1 MEQMK
6 YFGFLLF
13 PTTLTEILDK
23 ILMLVNKNFSAN
35 WSVHWFDNL
44 LLQSQT
50 WEFGQEFVR

>member
-44 LLQSQT
+44 LL
-50 WEFGQEFVR
+50 